1 MLGDDQVVAAVL
13 GATELVELRSGL
25 AKPVRRQGILHLRH
39 TAESPLEVELSV
51 TPPARPRARIVVDR
65 SENPSST

>member
-1 MLGDDQVVAAVL
+1 ML